1 MAGQKGLTNKML
13 EGIEVML
20 AHPEASY
27 VKLAELIGVNRNTI
41 TAWKHNEEFM
51 AEYKR
56 RLKQIWA
63 DSEAIAVRT
72 MISLASDGDFKA
84 SKYILDSMDY
94 APTTKIEADVS
105 SNINIT
111 IE

>member
-1 MAGQKGLTNKML
+1 MAGPKGLTNKML

-20 AHPEASY
+20 AHPDASY
-27 VKLAELIGVNRNTI
+27 MKLAEMIGVNRNTI
-41 TAWKHNEEFM
+41 TAWKHNETFM

-56 RLKQIWA
+56 RLKEIWA
-63 DSEAIAVRT
+63 DSEAVAVRT
-72 MISLASDGDFKA
+72 MISLATEGDFKA

-94 APTTKIEADVS
+94 APTTKIEADVKTD
-105 SNINIT
+105 INIT